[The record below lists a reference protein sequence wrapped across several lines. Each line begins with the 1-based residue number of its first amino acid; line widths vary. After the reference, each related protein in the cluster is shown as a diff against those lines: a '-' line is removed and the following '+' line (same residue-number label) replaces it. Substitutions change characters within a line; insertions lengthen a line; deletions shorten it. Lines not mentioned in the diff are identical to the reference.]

1 MNLTGWAYGQALW
14 SIDGEIMIGSALS
27 LKPVFTLEGKRVLV
41 VGAGRPADSDLPLA
55 NGNATCRAIAQ
66 SGGIVACADRDAHA
80 AQRTVDDVL
89 GAGGHAMRLIADVS
103 CTEQIPELFDC
114 AIKVMGGLDGLVMN
128 VGISFR
134 TRLMDLDSRQWDQVM
149 NVNTKA
155 HVFCAKEALSRMT
168 NGGSI
173 VFVSSTASRRPA
185 GRNPAYEASKAA
197 LSAVCRSVALEGQ
210 PLGIRSNSVVLGL
223 IDTPMGRLAS
233 QARPGRVKQPLPF
246 GRQGNALEVAAA
258 ICFLLSDQAS
268 YINAAELP
276 VDGGRMAGISL
287 Q

>member
-1 MNLTGWAYGQALW
+1 MR
-14 SIDGEIMIGSALS
+14 GSLLLS
-27 LKPVFTLEGKRVLV
+27 KPVFTLEGKRVLV
-41 VGAGRPADSDLPLA
+41 VGAGRPANPDLPLA
-55 NGNATCRAIAQ
+55 NGNATCQAVAQ
-66 SGGIVACADRDAHA
+66 SGAVVACVDRDAQA

-89 GAGGHAMRLIADVS
+89 DAGGQAMPLVADVS
-103 CTEQIPELFDC
+103 CTEQIPELFDR
-114 AIKVMGGLDGLVMN
+114 AVKMMGGLDGLVMN

-134 TRLMDLDSRQWDQVM
+134 TRLMDLDAQQWDQVM

-155 HVFCAKEALSRMT
+155 HLFCAKAALSRMT

-173 VFVSSTASRRPA
+173 VFVSSTASRRPT

-210 PLGIRSNSVVLGL
+210 PSGIRANSVVLGL

-233 QARPGRVKQPLPF
+233 HARPGRVKQPLPF
-246 GRQGNALEVAAA
+246 GRQGGAHEVAAA

-268 YINAAELP
+268 YINAVELP
-276 VDGGRMAGISL
+276 VDGGRLEGISL